1 MNLQDLGDRIRERR
15 KKRGLTQTDVANAV
29 RVSPQA
35 VSKWERG
42 ENAPDISA
50 LPALAQLLGASVE
63 WLLGCHSADTDVIQA
78 TAVDMRSRFARG
90 KSETLPPREF
100 ADWTNSICFQLTEAV
115 LRHGGIPIKNRGAG
129 LLCFFSGSG
138 HPKRALDAALYAT
151 RLSSEA
157 LKIGISTGQIYFGS
171 IGHPDYARPD
181 IIGEAVGIALLNS
194 EWSDENTESGIAV
207 DTTTLKQIES
217 SYPKPT
223 RIVTVDYYGI
233 SHPVEIAEIP
243 NATTPKPSK

>member
-63 WLLGCHSADTDVIQA
+63 WLLGCQSADTDVIEA
-78 TAVDMRSRFARG
+78 TAVDLRARYARA
-90 KSETLPPREF
+90 KSEKLPPRDF
-100 ADWTNSICFQLTEAV
+100 ADWTNSICFQITEAV
-115 LRHGGIPIKNRGAG
+115 LRFGGIPIKNRGAG
-129 LLCFFSGSG
+129 LLCFFSGNG
-138 HPKRALDAALYAT
+138 HAQRGLEAALHAA
-151 RLSSEA
+151 RISSEA

-194 EWSDENTESGIAV
+194 EWADENTQSGIAI
-207 DTTTLKQIES
+207 DTVTLKQIS
-217 SYPKPT
+217 VPYPEPACT
-223 RIVTVDYYGI
+223 TEVDYYGI
-233 SHPVEIAEIP
+233 SHTVEIAELP
-243 NATTPKPSK
+243 LPE